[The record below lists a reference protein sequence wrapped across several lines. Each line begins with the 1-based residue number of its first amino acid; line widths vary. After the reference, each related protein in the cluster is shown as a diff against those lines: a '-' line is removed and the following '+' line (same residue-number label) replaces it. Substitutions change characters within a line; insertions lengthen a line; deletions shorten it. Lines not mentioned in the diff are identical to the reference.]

1 MTAPLRNLLKDGIND
16 EALRRMARRAGVHA
30 TSQKETDHVNN
41 ALRAIGEQILANMC
55 EKLAIY
61 TQHRGAKTV
70 TQADFRA
77 TCDHLK
83 IKLGAY
89 AVPNEDN
96 TGEQPY
102 LPKEKAVFSRTT

>member
-1 MTAPLRNLLKDGIND
+1 MTEPLRNLLKDGIND

-89 AVPNEDN
+89 SVPNEDN
-96 TGEQPY
+96 TF
-102 LPKEKAVFSRTT
+102 EKCRK